1 MSINIKCPNCDAEIY
16 IDKSIGKVIC
26 GCCMEVIDIA
36 EACKDDWKL
45 KPTSFLISNGELK
58 KYLGQSCRNI
68 HTPSGI
74 KSIGYRAFEFG
85 VLEVYIS
92 DGVEEIKP
100 GAFGGPYL
108 MHLSLP
114 DSITTIENRVN
125 EKHRYQSTWAIN
137 LKEMAEINPVKP
149 VIECSR
155 RVKELL
161 LADYT
166 KDERKEI
173 EKGIEWR

>member
-1 MSINIKCPNCDAEIY
+1 
-16 IDKSIGKVIC
+16 
-26 GCCMEVIDIA
+26 
-36 EACKDDWKL
+36 
-45 KPTSFLISNGELK
+45 
-58 KYLGQSCRNI
+58 
-68 HTPSGI
+68 
-74 KSIGYRAFEFG
+74 
-85 VLEVYIS
+85 
-92 DGVEEIKP
+92 
-100 GAFGGPYL
+100 

-149 VIECSR
+149 VIECSH

-166 KDERKEI
+166 KEERKEI